1 MTPLT
6 LYHKNK
12 IEYVNVPCDFIDH
25 YLMDAPGEFVKIY
38 LYLLR
43 CMETEASSPSLSD
56 VADRLNFTESDVL
69 RALKYWEKKQL
80 LSLIYNEEK
89 QLCGV
94 DFYNIACSPDKSAPE
109 TVPALSGKLQKCEAS
124 PAVPKKH
131 YTKTKLASLAEN
143 PEAKQMLFIAE
154 QYLGTSFNPAE
165 METLLYIY
173 DSLGFSLDLI
183 EYLLGVCVEKQ
194 ITSLSHIESVAAD
207 WFKKGITSVKE
218 AKKTNNAQRK
228 ACQAVCSAL
237 GIEGRTLAD
246 SEQMFLIKWT
256 GTYGFSLDFILEA
269 CHRTIQATGRPSFQY
284 IDTILKNWQDAG
296 VTTMEDIK
304 ALDTAHQAAAQTSMK
319 KPGGRT
325 RSSTQKSKGNS
336 FPERSY
342 DYTALEQQLLNL

>member
-12 IEYVNVPCDFIDH
+12 IEYVNVPCNFIDH

-43 CMETEASSPSLSD
+43 CMEAAASSPSLSD
-56 VADRLNFTESDVL
+56 VADKLNFTENDVL

-94 DFYNIACSPDKSAPE
+94 DFYNVAYTQDKSDPVVAGTQTASSSTQ
-109 TVPALSGKLQKCEAS
+109 TVS
-124 PAVPKKH
+124 AVPKKH

-154 QYLGTSFNPAE
+154 QYLGASFNSQE

-194 ITSLSHIESVAAD
+194 ITSLNHIEGIAVD
-207 WFKKGITSVKE
+207 WFKKGITSIKD
-218 AKKTNNAQRK
+218 AKKTNSAQRK
-228 ACQAVCSAL
+228 ASQAVCSAL
-237 GIEGRTLAD
+237 GIEGRSLTD
-246 SEQMFLIKWT
+246 NEQMFLLKWMD
-256 GTYGFSLDFILEA
+256 TYGFSLDFILEA
-269 CHRTIQATGRPSFQY
+269 CRRTIQATGKPSFQY
-284 IDTILKNWQDAG
+284 IDTILKNWQEAG
-296 VTTMEDIK
+296 VVSMADIQ
-304 ALDTAHQAAAQTSMK
+304 ALDMAHQAAQTTMK
-319 KPGGRT
+319 KNGSKP
-325 RSSTQKSKGNS
+325 RSSIQKSKGNR

-342 DYTALEQQLLNL
+342 DYPALEKQLLNL